1 MQLDGIV
8 DIKTNF
14 SNGCASIK
22 DIAKQ
27 SERLGIDAVI
37 FGDYARNSIEFGPKP
52 FERIFK
58 NKTEGPSVLGRGAS
72 GFISE
77 IKDNDHQI
85 KETILIPGVETS
97 PFYYWSGSNYDG
109 NLTAHNWDK
118 HLLIVGLST
127 ALEYEQLPLQNSNF
141 SLNYTDPLLQ
151 KFILMG
157 FLFILSVVAVH
168 KQYVRALTV
177 PLMVLFLLIT
187 FNNHPFQSS
196 PFDAYHGDQ
205 GMKPYQ
211 NMIDYANSKG
221 AMVFWNHMESNS
233 GIRRQGKTKLQTLP
247 YPEDLLKTKNY
258 TGFQVIGDHQIQ
270 QTEAGQQWDQ
280 VLMEYLRGQRQQ
292 PVWGYG
298 GNNHLCENQNSNKL
312 GSARTIFLV
321 REKKRGTLL
330 DAMKKGR
337 MYAVR
342 QNATNRLSLDEF
354 FIEDQKTGQQA
365 TLGQELTLTDIPTLK
380 IKLSSIKGENNTAQI
395 QIIRNGILAK
405 QDTISLPYKLTWR
418 DVNNKQ
424 GERAYYRIKVSINSM
439 EHLVSNPIFIKFSD
453 SGNKIPPIPSF
464 TQKPIPTPAIIKS
477 IATPNSMLANS
488 KKFVKVIVD
497 GAALR
502 KGPGTIFPQI
512 TKLGEGVELEFIRRT
527 NIEFNNKSWLV
538 VKRGNRSAYIWEGV
552 VQPKNTQPA
561 DIATK

>member
-1 MQLDGIV
+1 MQLDGIA

-58 NKTEGPSVLGRGAS
+58 NKTEGPSILGRGAS

-77 IKDNDHQI
+77 IKDNDRQI
-85 KETILIPGVETS
+85 KETILIPGSETS

-127 ALEYEQLPLQNSNF
+127 APEYEQLPLQNSNF

-151 KFILMG
+151 QFIIMG
-157 FLFILSVVAVH
+157 FLFMVSVAAVY
-168 KQYVRALTV
+168 KGYVLVLTA
-177 PLMVLFLLIT
+177 PLMVLFLLMT

-233 GIRRQGKTKLQTLP
+233 GIRRHGTTKLKTLP

-270 QTEAGQQWDQ
+270 QIEAGQQWDQ

-298 GNNHLCENQNSNKL
+298 GNNHLCENQNDNKL
-312 GSARTIFLV
+312 GSVRTVFLV
-321 REKKRGTLL
+321 REKKRRSLL
-330 DAMKKGR
+330 EAMRTGR

-342 QNATNRLSLDEF
+342 QNAGNRLSLDEF
-354 FIEDQKTGQQA
+354 FIEDQKTGRQA
-365 TLGQELTLTDIPTLK
+365 TLGQELTLTDFPTLK
-380 IKLSSIKGENNTAQI
+380 IKLRSIKGENNTAQI
-395 QIIRNGILAK
+395 QIIRNAILVK
-405 QDTISLPYKLTWR
+405 QETMSLPYKLTWR
-418 DVNNKQ
+418 DLSNKQ
-424 GERAYYRIKVSINSM
+424 GERAYYRIKVSINSI
-439 EHLVSNPIFIKFSD
+439 EHLVSNPIFVKFSD
-453 SGNKIPPIPSF
+453 SSNEVAPLPPF
-464 TQKPIPTPAIIKS
+464 TQKPTPTPPIIKS
-477 IATPNSMLANS
+477 ATPPNSMLVDP
-488 KKFVKVIVD
+488 KKFLKVIVD

-502 KGPGTIFPQI
+502 KGPGTVFPQI
-512 TKLGEGVELEFIRRT
+512 VKLGEGVKLEFIRRT

-552 VQPKNTQPA
+552 VQWAKTQPA
-561 DIATK
+561 NMGTK